1 MATSNIPARQLSFV
15 FSNPSVSITFFIF
28 PGRAMNSKH
37 AALRAWQPFSSA
49 TANVTAT
56 ELTSMC
62 LHRISSHTT
71 FNLSSLN
78 LFAAAS
84 NPCAMATTVSS
95 SSSSIVSGSASVYM
109 KCNIALNTLGST
121 PLISTRRRTPPGSFS
136 FDAGVAR
143 SSASNTGDRAMSSH
157 PWASKLSS
165 PTWMVTSA
173 PCFFHSRSL
182 DGGTTTRGA
191 AGVSAPPPPPPV
203 SSSSSTFVQSWET
216 VMSHMTVKASSLT
229 HPDLARSFH
238 AMNSLTP

>member
-1 MATSNIPARQLSFV
+1 MTTSNIPARHLSFV

-56 ELTSMC
+56 ELTSIC
-62 LHRISSHTT
+62 LHRISSHIA

-78 LFAAAS
+78 PFAAAS

-95 SSSSIVSGSASVYM
+95 SISGSASVYM
-109 KCNIALNTLGST
+109 KCSIALNTLGST

-143 SSASNTGDRAMSSH
+143 SSASNTGERAMSSH

-182 DGGTTTRGA
+182 DGGTTTRGV
-191 AGVSAPPPPPPV
+191 AGVAAPPPPPV
-203 SSSSSTFVQSWET
+203 SSSSSTLVQSWEM